1 MNLKCI
7 QLTKKR
13 DNVEFEV
20 ENTEYNF
27 TGKTNFVRCVG
38 LVAPKK
44 KKKKKATT
52 TGERYWREKDELC
65 LFSKLDEDF
74 FSKRGVMLKREE
86 RS

>member
-1 MNLKCI
+1 MNLKRI

-20 ENTEYNF
+20 QNTEYNF

-44 KKKKKATT
+44 KKKKKKKNR
-52 TGERYWREKDELC
+52 GKVLREKDELC

>member
-1 MNLKCI
+1 MNLKRI

-20 ENTEYNF
+20 ENTVYNF

-38 LVAPKK
+38 LVAQKK
-44 KKKKKATT
+44 KKKSNNNRGKVL
-52 TGERYWREKDELC
+52 REKDELC

-86 RS
+86 RL

>member
-1 MNLKCI
+1 MNLKRI

-20 ENTEYNF
+20 ENTVYNF

-38 LVAPKK
+38 LVAQ

-52 TGERYWREKDELC
+52 TGERY
-65 LFSKLDEDF
+65 
-74 FSKRGVMLKREE
+74 
-86 RS
+86 

>member
-44 KKKKKATT
+44 KKKKQQQPGKG
-52 TGERYWREKDELC
+52 TGGKRMNSVYLVNLMKT
-65 LFSKLDEDF
+65 FSLSGE
-74 FSKRGVMLKREE
+74 
-86 RS
+86 

>member
-38 LVAPKK
+38 LVAQKK
-44 KKKKKATT
+44 KKSNNNRGKVL
-52 TGERYWREKDELC
+52 REKDELC